1 MDPESALEELTRYMN
16 EMRDFC
22 KKKKL
27 NEDIFI
33 KYSFM
38 LHYLPE
44 GIYEK
49 ETIEELDHY
58 PEFWDYLILDYKFD
72 NINVRKM
79 FINERKD
86 LPKEIRDTIINMKSI
101 RDLFIVEEINVKEN
115 EIILR
120 RPYSNEKYHV
130 WTKALLDTLEVKDAI
145 FVRLIFW
152 REYIF
157 AWGSCEI
164 YPREIG
170 KIILAHEKFL
180 KELEKD
186 INAFLT
192 IEERRLSK
200 RTARQRNLC
209 LWTFYHFIYENPEI
223 NNYRRF
229 RRTLVKNFLRFLRDQ
244 LRIGR
249 STIESCITSIRKF
262 FQYLIEQGKLTNNS
276 AEGIFII

>member
-1 MDPESALEELTRYMN
+1 MDPESALEELTKYMN

-58 PEFWDYLILDYKFD
+58 PEFWDYLILDYKFND
-72 NINVRKM
+72 INVRKM
-79 FINERKD
+79 FVNERKD
-86 LPKEIRDTIINMKSI
+86 LLEATRDTIINMKSI
-101 RDLFIVEEINVKEN
+101 RDVFIVEKINIKEN

-130 WTKALLDTLEVKDAI
+130 WTRALLDQLRVKDAI
-145 FVRLIFW
+145 LIRLIFW

-157 AWGSCEI
+157 AWGYCEI
-164 YPREIG
+164 CPRKIG
-170 KIILAHEKFL
+170 KMILAHEKFL
-180 KELEKD
+180 EELEND
-186 INAFLT
+186 INAFLM
-192 IEERRLSK
+192 IEEQHLSK
-200 RTARQRNLC
+200 RTARQRNAC
-209 LWTFYHFIYENPEI
+209 LWTFYDFIHENPEI

-229 RRTLVKNFLRFLRDQ
+229 RKTLVKRFLRFLRDQ

-249 STIESCITSIRKF
+249 STIKSCITSIRKF
-262 FQYLIEQGKLTNNS
+262 FQYLIEQEKLTENS
-276 AEGIFII
+276 AEGIFIV